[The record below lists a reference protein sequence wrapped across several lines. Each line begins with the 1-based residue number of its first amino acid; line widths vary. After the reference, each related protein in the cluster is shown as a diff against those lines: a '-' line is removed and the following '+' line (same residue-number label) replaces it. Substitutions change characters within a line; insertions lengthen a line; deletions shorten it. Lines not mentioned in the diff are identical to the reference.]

1 MTVDELFSL
10 GLRLNSNIRCIE
22 MGELEFLTNMGLAL
36 NSNIRCIEITPAGH
50 YWHDYIRLNSNI
62 RCIEI
67 DIQLSRL
74 INSFYKS
81 LRLHQNKKIKRI
93 KNI

>member
-36 NSNIRCIEITPAGH
+36 NSNIRCIEI
-50 YWHDYIRLNSNI
+50 
-62 RCIEI
+62 

-81 LRLHQNKKIKRI
+81 LRLHQNKK
-93 KNI
+93 